1 MQEKFTFY
9 HFQERFL
16 AIFLFKLYIPI
27 NFVAERVSNDGRNEY
42 RRPTICKM
50 ARIEKSACAHTDASP
65 SRRLCRDT
73 QRHLHRTVRRWWCHA
88 LPHATDIPE
97 HQTSIINDN
106 NLDLI
111 RAYNTVRDRA
121 KELIGELKKIQKE
134 FLPSTKRNDK
144 STSLNDATSLTHA
157 SPEDCATRH
166 SSSS

>member
-1 MQEKFTFY
+1 MRLTEWRSRRRINQKKSDGFGQLYAEKCKKSLLFY
-9 HFQERFL
+9 HFPERFL
-16 AIFLFKLYIPI
+16 AIFLFKLCIPI

-97 HQTSIINDN
+97 HQTGHHQ
-106 NLDLI
+106 
-111 RAYNTVRDRA
+111 R
-121 KELIGELKKIQKE
+121 QQ
-134 FLPSTKRNDK
+134 P
-144 STSLNDATSLTHA
+144 
-157 SPEDCATRH
+157 
-166 SSSS
+166 